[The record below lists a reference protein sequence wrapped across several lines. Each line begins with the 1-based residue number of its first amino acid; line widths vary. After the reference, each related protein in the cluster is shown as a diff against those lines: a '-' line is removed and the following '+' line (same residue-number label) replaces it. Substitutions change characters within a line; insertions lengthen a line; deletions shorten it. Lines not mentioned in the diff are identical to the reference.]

1 MSEEGRDVSAQAVVV
16 GPVARLVGHVAVPGD
31 KSISHRAVLLGAIC
45 DGDTPITGFGRS
57 ADTEATIAA
66 VRSLGVEVDEE
77 GVDSLRVHG
86 KGLTGLSAPDGP
98 IDCENAGTLVRLI
111 AGILAGQDG
120 RSFTLAGDAS
130 LSRRPMERIAEPL
143 RRMGGQVATVDG
155 HLPLTIEGRPLAGI
169 DYALPVASAQV
180 KSAVLLAGLYA
191 DGETTVVEPAPT
203 RDHTERMLAAAGAP
217 ITVRATS
224 VTVRR
229 AERLSLGPLEVPG
242 DFSSAAP
249 FLVAA
254 TLVPG
259 SELHVHGV
267 NLNPR
272 RTGLLAILERM
283 GARITIYNRR
293 EVGGE
298 PAGDLE
304 VHAAP
309 LVGAVVGREEVP
321 VAIDELPLFALA
333 AAHARGESVLRGAEE
348 LRAKESDRIE
358 ATVDALRAL
367 GVRVRATDDGLRVV
381 GVPARPRG
389 GRIASRG
396 DHRLAM
402 LGAVAGLASRE
413 GVRVEDADAVT
424 VSFPGF
430 FEMLEE
436 LRRTSTVAEDDRR

>member
-1 MSEEGRDVSAQAVVV
+1 VSVGAALVVE
-16 GPVARLVGHVAVPGD
+16 PVPRLVGHLAVPGD

-45 DGDTPITGFGRS
+45 DGETRITGFGRS

-66 VRSLGVEVDEE
+66 VRSLGIDVYEH
-77 GVDSLRVHG
+77 GGGTLRVFG
-86 KGLTGLSAPDGP
+86 QGLCGLAAPGRP
-98 IDCENAGTLVRLI
+98 VDCANAGTLVRLI
-111 AGILAGQDG
+111 AGILAAQAGE
-120 RSFTLAGDAS
+120 RFVLTGDAS

-143 RRMGGQVATVDG
+143 RRMGATLATTDG
-155 HLPLTIEGRPLAGI
+155 HLPLQIEGGALHGI

-191 DGETTVVEPAPT
+191 EGETTVVEPAPT
-203 RDHTERMLAAAGAP
+203 RDHTERMLEAAGARIAIRP
-217 ITVRATS
+217 TS
-224 VTVRR
+224 VTVRS
-229 AERLSLGPLEVPG
+229 AERLSLGEVEIPG

-249 FLVAA
+249 FVVAA

-272 RTGLLAILERM
+272 RTGLLDILERM
-283 GARITIYNRR
+283 GAKVTVYNRR
-293 EVGGE
+293 SIGGE
-298 PAGDLE
+298 PGGDLE
-304 VHAAP
+304 IHSAP
-309 LVGAVVGREEVP
+309 LVGTTVSAGEVP
-321 VAIDELPLFALA
+321 LAIDELPLFALA
-333 AAHARGESVLRGAEE
+333 AACARGTSILRGAEE
-348 LRAKESDRIE
+348 LRAKETDRIE
-358 ATVDALRAL
+358 ATVDALRAI
-367 GVRVRATDDGLRVV
+367 GVRAQARQDGLTVT

-402 LGAVAGLASRE
+402 LGAVAGLASRD
-413 GVRVEDADAVT
+413 GVRIEGADAVD

-436 LRRTSTVAEDDRR
+436 LRRASAVEQPDRR